1 MMTISLAN
9 DDEMMSNYTTAEV
22 MGGDQLNTCFPK
34 IKISYGG
41 YTTEY

>member
-1 MMTISLAN
+1 MTISLAN
-9 DDEMMSNYTTAEV
+9 DDEMMSNTRRRSD
-22 MGGDQLNTCFPK
+22 GGDQLNTCFPK